1 MKFLNKIFS
10 RVFII
15 GFIIFIQVVF
25 LLFLM
30 FEFQLAFRIVRVFFI
45 LITISQIVSIIN
57 SKILPTKWLGLFL
70 WLLCLPLVVWYI
82 LLQVAKDPV
91 DFCEKEWIKVKVILR
106 SLNLIA
112 VLLFMKLKSKT
123 YV

>member
-45 LITISQIVSIIN
+45 LITISQM
-57 SKILPTKWLGLFL
+57 LFLGLFRVFIDDGACH
-70 WLLCLPLVVWYI
+70 LLLPVSVFIDDRL
-82 LLQVAKDPV
+82 
-91 DFCEKEWIKVKVILR
+91 
-106 SLNLIA
+106 
-112 VLLFMKLKSKT
+112 
-123 YV
+123 